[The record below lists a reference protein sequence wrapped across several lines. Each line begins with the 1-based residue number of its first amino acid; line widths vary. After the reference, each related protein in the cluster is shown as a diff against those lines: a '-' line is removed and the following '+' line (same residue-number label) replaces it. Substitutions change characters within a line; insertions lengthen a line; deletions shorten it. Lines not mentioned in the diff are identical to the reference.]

1 MLNELLATYDRAEA
15 TRRFALA
22 NGLDLDLARFYVA
35 IALGESPGDVVT
47 EAAPGSNAVV
57 ALPQPPEERP

>member
-1 MLNELLATYDRAEA
+1 MNCWQPMTAPRP
-15 TRRFALA
+15 RGALPWRMA
-22 NGLDLDLARFYVA
+22 LDLDLARFYVA